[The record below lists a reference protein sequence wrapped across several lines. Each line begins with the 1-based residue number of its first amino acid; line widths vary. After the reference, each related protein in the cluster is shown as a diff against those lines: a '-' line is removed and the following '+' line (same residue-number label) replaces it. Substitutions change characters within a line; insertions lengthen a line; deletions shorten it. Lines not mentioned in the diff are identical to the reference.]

1 MNDIIFALASAKGRA
16 GVSVIRVSG
25 KNSIFSIEKLLKNT
39 LPVDNKCLRKIYD
52 ADDNIIDEVLI
63 LTFKEKASF
72 TGDET
77 VEIHCHGSTAVV
89 TYILQTLSNIKNFRI
104 ADPGEFTRRALENGN
119 LDLTQVE
126 GLADLIES
134 ETEAQRRL
142 AIRSMDGALSSKVQE
157 WRKDLIRAVSLIEA
171 TIDFADEDIP
181 TDVTPEVLG
190 LINKTQADI
199 KSEIKGSFAAER
211 IREGFEIAIVGPPNI
226 GKSTLLNALAGRDAA
241 ITSDM
246 AGTTRDVIEVK
257 MDISGFA
264 VTLLDTAGIRE
275 TTDKIEK
282 IGVDRAKLRA
292 KNADLRLFITHSGE
306 PNDLKLNPEEND
318 IVVIGK
324 SDLLNKPDIL
334 AISGKSGEGLDSLLK
349 EISDKLSRL
358 SIGAQTA
365 TRERHR
371 ISMIKAQRFLDSGKL
386 LIEDNLELSELASS
400 EFHQGIQTL
409 SSLIGS
415 VGVEDLLD
423 EIFSSFCLGK

>member
-190 LINKTQADI
+190 LINKTQSDI

-334 AISGKSGEGLDSLLK
+334 AISGKSGEGLDSLLE
-349 EISDKLSRL
+349 EISDRLSRL

-371 ISMIKAQRFLDSGKL
+371 ISMIKAQRFLDAGKL

>member
-119 LDLTQVE
+119 LDLTQAE

-334 AISGKSGEGLDSLLK
+334 AISGKSGEGLDSLLE
-349 EISDKLSRL
+349 EISDRLSRL

>member
-199 KSEIKGSFAAER
+199 NSEIKGSFAAER

-257 MDISGFA
+257 MDIRGFA

-334 AISGKSGEGLDSLLK
+334 AISGKSGEGLDSLLE
-349 EISDKLSRL
+349 EISDRLSRL

>member
-104 ADPGEFTRRALENGN
+104 ADPGELTRRALENGN

-190 LINKTQADI
+190 LINKTQSDI

-275 TTDKIEK
+275 TTDKIEQ

-324 SDLLNKPDIL
+324 SDLLNKSDIL

-371 ISMIKAQRFLDSGKL
+371 ISMIKAQRFLDAGKL

-400 EFHQGIQTL
+400 ELHQGIQTL

>member
-142 AIRSMDGALSSKVQE
+142 AIRSMDGALSSKVQQ

-181 TDVTPEVLG
+181 TDITPEVLG
-190 LINKTQADI
+190 LINKTQSDI

-275 TTDKIEK
+275 TTDKIEQ

-324 SDLLNKPDIL
+324 SDLLNKSDIL

-371 ISMIKAQRFLDSGKL
+371 ISMIKAQRFLDAGKL

>member
-52 ADDNIIDEVLI
+52 ANDNIIDEVLI

-142 AIRSMDGALSSKVQE
+142 AIRSMDGALSSKVQQ

-190 LINKTQADI
+190 LINKTQSDI

-275 TTDKIEK
+275 TTDKIEQ

-324 SDLLNKPDIL
+324 SDLLNKSDIL

-371 ISMIKAQRFLDSGKL
+371 ISMIKAQRFLDAGKL

-400 EFHQGIQTL
+400 ELHQGIQTL

>member
-275 TTDKIEK
+275 TTDKVEK

-334 AISGKSGEGLDSLLK
+334 AISGKSGEGLDSLLE
-349 EISDKLSRL
+349 EISDRLSRL

>member
-190 LINKTQADI
+190 LINKTQSDI

-306 PNDLKLNPEEND
+306 SNNLKLNPEEND

-334 AISGKSGEGLDSLLK
+334 AISGKSGEGLDSLLE
-349 EISDKLSRL
+349 EISDRLSRL

>member
-104 ADPGEFTRRALENGN
+104 AEPGEFTRRALENGN
-119 LDLTQVE
+119 LDLIQVE

-142 AIRSMDGALSSKVQE
+142 AIRSMDGALSSKVQG

-181 TDVTPEVLG
+181 TDVTPEVLD
-190 LINKTQADI
+190 LINKTQTDI

-292 KNADLRLFITHSGE
+292 KNADLRLFITQSGV
-306 PNDLKLNPEEND
+306 PDDLKLNPEEND

-324 SDLLNKPDIL
+324 SDLLNKTDIL

-371 ISMIKAQRFLDSGKL
+371 ISMIKAQKFLDAGKL

>member
-181 TDVTPEVLG
+181 TDITPEVLG
-190 LINKTQADI
+190 LINKTQTDI

-324 SDLLNKPDIL
+324 SDLLNKSDIL

-371 ISMIKAQRFLDSGKL
+371 ISMIKAQRFLDAGKL

-400 EFHQGIQTL
+400 ELHQGIQTL

>member
-334 AISGKSGEGLDSLLK
+334 AISGKSGEGLDSLLE
-349 EISDKLSRL
+349 EISDRLSRL

-400 EFHQGIQTL
+400 ELHQGIQTL

>member
-181 TDVTPEVLG
+181 TDVAPEVLG
-190 LINKTQADI
+190 LINKTQSDI

-257 MDISGFA
+257 MDISGFS

-275 TTDKIEK
+275 TTDKIEQ

-324 SDLLNKPDIL
+324 SDLLNKSDIL

-371 ISMIKAQRFLDSGKL
+371 ISMIKAQRFLDAGKL

>member
-25 KNSIFSIEKLLKNT
+25 KNSIFSIERLLKNT

-63 LTFKEKASF
+63 LTFREKASF

-104 ADPGEFTRRALENGN
+104 ADPGEFTKRALENGN

-306 PNDLKLNPEEND
+306 SNDLKLNPEEND

-334 AISGKSGEGLDSLLK
+334 AISGKSGEGLDSLLE
-349 EISDKLSRL
+349 EISDRLSRL

>member
-334 AISGKSGEGLDSLLK
+334 AISGKSGEGLDSLLE
-349 EISDKLSRL
+349 EISDRLSRL

-400 EFHQGIQTL
+400 EFRQGIQTL

>member
-104 ADPGEFTRRALENGN
+104 AEPGEFTKRALENGN
-119 LDLTQVE
+119 LDLIQVE

-181 TDVTPEVLG
+181 TDVTPEVLD
-190 LINKTQADI
+190 LINKTQTEI

-292 KNADLRLFITHSGE
+292 KNADLRLFITQSGV
-306 PNDLKLNPEEND
+306 PDDLKLNPEEND

-324 SDLLNKPDIL
+324 SDLLDKTDIL

-371 ISMIKAQRFLDSGKL
+371 ISMIKAQKFLDAGKL

>member
-190 LINKTQADI
+190 LINKTQSDI

-275 TTDKIEK
+275 TTDKIEQ

-324 SDLLNKPDIL
+324 SDLLNKSDIL

-371 ISMIKAQRFLDSGKL
+371 ISMIKAQRFLDAGKL

>member
-190 LINKTQADI
+190 LINKTQSDI

-275 TTDKIEK
+275 TTDKIEQ

-324 SDLLNKPDIL
+324 SDLLNNSDIL
-334 AISGKSGEGLDSLLK
+334 AISGKSGEGLDSLLE
-349 EISDKLSRL
+349 EISDRLSRL

-371 ISMIKAQRFLDSGKL
+371 ISMIKAQRFLDAGKL

>member
-1 MNDIIFALASAKGRA
+1 MNNIIFALASAKGRA

-104 ADPGEFTRRALENGN
+104 AEPGEFTKRALENGN
-119 LDLTQVE
+119 LDLIQVE

-181 TDVTPEVLG
+181 TDVTPEVLD
-190 LINKTQADI
+190 LINKTQTEI

-292 KNADLRLFITHSGE
+292 KNADLRLFITQSGV
-306 PNDLKLNPEEND
+306 PDDLKLNPEEND

-324 SDLLNKPDIL
+324 SDLLDKTDIL

-371 ISMIKAQRFLDSGKL
+371 ISMIKAQKFLDAGKL

>member
-1 MNDIIFALASAKGRA
+1 
-16 GVSVIRVSG
+16 
-25 KNSIFSIEKLLKNT
+25 
-39 LPVDNKCLRKIYD
+39 
-52 ADDNIIDEVLI
+52 
-63 LTFKEKASF
+63 
-72 TGDET
+72 
-77 VEIHCHGSTAVV
+77 
-89 TYILQTLSNIKNFRI
+89 
-104 ADPGEFTRRALENGN
+104 
-119 LDLTQVE
+119 
-126 GLADLIES
+126 
-134 ETEAQRRL
+134 
-142 AIRSMDGALSSKVQE
+142 MDGALSSKVQE

-275 TTDKIEK
+275 TTDKIEQ

-324 SDLLNKPDIL
+324 SDLLNKSDIL

-371 ISMIKAQRFLDSGKL
+371 ISMIKAQRFLDAGKL

-400 EFHQGIQTL
+400 ELHQGIQTL

>member
-142 AIRSMDGALSSKVQE
+142 AIRSMDGALSSKVQQ

-324 SDLLNKPDIL
+324 SDLLNKSDIL

-371 ISMIKAQRFLDSGKL
+371 ISMIKAQRFLDAGKL

-400 EFHQGIQTL
+400 ELHQGIQTL

>member
-119 LDLTQVE
+119 LDLIQVE

-142 AIRSMDGALSSKVQE
+142 AIRSMDGALSSKVQG

-334 AISGKSGEGLDSLLK
+334 AISGKSGEGLDSLLE
-349 EISDKLSRL
+349 EISDRLSRL

>member
-104 ADPGEFTRRALENGN
+104 AEPGEFTKRALENGN
-119 LDLTQVE
+119 LDLIQVE

-181 TDVTPEVLG
+181 TDVTPEVLD
-190 LINKTQADI
+190 LINKTQTEI

-292 KNADLRLFITHSGE
+292 KNADLRLFITQSGV
-306 PNDLKLNPEEND
+306 PDDLKLNPEEND

-324 SDLLNKPDIL
+324 SDLLNKTDIL

-371 ISMIKAQRFLDSGKL
+371 ISMIKAQKFLDAGKL

>member
-142 AIRSMDGALSSKVQE
+142 AIRSMDGALSTKVQE

-334 AISGKSGEGLDSLLK
+334 AISGKSGEGLDSLLE
-349 EISDKLSRL
+349 EISDRLSRL

>member
-324 SDLLNKPDIL
+324 SDLLNKSDIL

-371 ISMIKAQRFLDSGKL
+371 ISMIKAQRFLDAGKL

-400 EFHQGIQTL
+400 ELHQGIQTL

>member
-190 LINKTQADI
+190 LINKTQSDI

-275 TTDKIEK
+275 TTDKIEQ

-324 SDLLNKPDIL
+324 SDLLNKSDIL

-371 ISMIKAQRFLDSGKL
+371 ISMIKAQRFLDAGKL
-386 LIEDNLELSELASS
+386 LIEDNLELSEFASS
-400 EFHQGIQTL
+400 ELHQGIQTL

>member
-334 AISGKSGEGLDSLLK
+334 AISGKSGEGLDSLLE
-349 EISDKLSRL
+349 EISDRLNRL

>member
-142 AIRSMDGALSSKVQE
+142 AIRSMDGALSSKVQG

-334 AISGKSGEGLDSLLK
+334 AISGKSVEGLDSLVK

-371 ISMIKAQRFLDSGKL
+371 ISMIKAQRFLDAGKL

-400 EFHQGIQTL
+400 ELHQGIQTL

>member
-190 LINKTQADI
+190 LINKTQSDI

-306 PNDLKLNPEEND
+306 SNDLKLNPEEND

-324 SDLLNKPDIL
+324 SDLLNKSDIL

-371 ISMIKAQRFLDSGKL
+371 ISMKKAQRFLDAGKL

-400 EFHQGIQTL
+400 ELHQGIQTL

>member
-190 LINKTQADI
+190 LINKTQVDI

-334 AISGKSGEGLDSLLK
+334 AISGKSGEGLDSLLE
-349 EISDKLSRL
+349 EISDRLSRL

>member
-104 ADPGEFTRRALENGN
+104 AEPGEFTRRALENGN
-119 LDLTQVE
+119 LDLIQVE

-142 AIRSMDGALSSKVQE
+142 AIRSMDGALSSKVQG

-334 AISGKSGEGLDSLLK
+334 AISGKSGEGLDSLLE
-349 EISDKLSRL
+349 EISDRLSRL

>member
-275 TTDKIEK
+275 TTDKIEQ

-324 SDLLNKPDIL
+324 SDLLNKSDIL

-371 ISMIKAQRFLDSGKL
+371 ISMIKAQRFLDAGKL

>member
-104 ADPGEFTRRALENGN
+104 ADPGEFTKRALENGN

-199 KSEIKGSFAAER
+199 KSEIKGTFAAER

-306 PNDLKLNPEEND
+306 SNDLKLNPEEND

-334 AISGKSGEGLDSLLK
+334 AISGKSGEGLDSLLE
-349 EISDKLSRL
+349 EISDRLNRL

-371 ISMIKAQRFLDSGKL
+371 ISMIKAQRFLDAGKL

>member
-292 KNADLRLFITHSGE
+292 KNADLRLFITHNGE

-334 AISGKSGEGLDSLLK
+334 AISGKSGEGLDSLLE
-349 EISDKLSRL
+349 EISDRLSRL

>member
-16 GVSVIRVSG
+16 GVSFIRVSG

-52 ADDNIIDEVLI
+52 ADNNIIDEVLI

-104 ADPGEFTRRALENGN
+104 AEPGEFTRRALENGN
-119 LDLTQVE
+119 LDLIQVE

-142 AIRSMDGALSSKVQE
+142 AIRSMDGALSSKVQG

-181 TDVTPEVLG
+181 TDVTPEVLD
-190 LINKTQADI
+190 LINKTQTDI

-292 KNADLRLFITHSGE
+292 KNADLRLFITQSGV
-306 PNDLKLNPEEND
+306 PDDLKLYPEEND

-324 SDLLNKPDIL
+324 SDLLNKTDIL

-371 ISMIKAQRFLDSGKL
+371 ISMIKAQKFLDAGKL

>member
-334 AISGKSGEGLDSLLK
+334 AISGKSGEGLDSLLE
-349 EISDKLSRL
+349 EISDRLSRL

>member
-142 AIRSMDGALSSKVQE
+142 AIRSMDGALSSKVQG

-334 AISGKSGEGLDSLLK
+334 AISGKSGEGLDSLLE
-349 EISDKLSRL
+349 EISDRLSRL

>member
-1 MNDIIFALASAKGRA
+1 
-16 GVSVIRVSG
+16 
-25 KNSIFSIEKLLKNT
+25 
-39 LPVDNKCLRKIYD
+39 
-52 ADDNIIDEVLI
+52 
-63 LTFKEKASF
+63 
-72 TGDET
+72 
-77 VEIHCHGSTAVV
+77 
-89 TYILQTLSNIKNFRI
+89 
-104 ADPGEFTRRALENGN
+104 NGN

-275 TTDKIEK
+275 TTDKIEQ

-324 SDLLNKPDIL
+324 SDLLNKSDIL

-371 ISMIKAQRFLDSGKL
+371 ISMIKAQSFLDAGKL

>member
-1 MNDIIFALASAKGRA
+1 M
-16 GVSVIRVSG
+16 
-25 KNSIFSIEKLLKNT
+25 
-39 LPVDNKCLRKIYD
+39 
-52 ADDNIIDEVLI
+52 
-63 LTFKEKASF
+63 
-72 TGDET
+72 
-77 VEIHCHGSTAVV
+77 
-89 TYILQTLSNIKNFRI
+89 
-104 ADPGEFTRRALENGN
+104 
-119 LDLTQVE
+119 
-126 GLADLIES
+126 IES

-275 TTDKIEK
+275 TTDKIEQ

-292 KNADLRLFITHSGE
+292 KNADLRLFITNSGE

-324 SDLLNKPDIL
+324 SDLLNKSDIL

-409 SSLIGS
+409 RSLIGS

-423 EIFSSFCLGK
+423 EIFLMDWK